1 MLSRAD
7 LLHRRK
13 ACVSAMMC
21 LQRVLCTNVCCV
33 CNRSR
38 RMAQVLEAVHRPEQA
53 VVVLQNVL
61 KASHPHQPLQD
72 TPGHQAH
79 ISEAA
84 AVALSQPER
93 CKVEGMLAAAHVRVC
108 CR

>member
-1 MLSRAD
+1 
-7 LLHRRK
+7 
-13 ACVSAMMC
+13 
-21 LQRVLCTNVCCV
+21 
-33 CNRSR
+33 
-38 RMAQVLEAVHRPEQA
+38 MAQVLEAVHRPEQA

-61 KASHPHQPLQD
+61 KAPHPHQPLQD

-93 CKVEGMLAAAHVRVC
+93 RKVEGMLAAAQVRLCCWCTSVC
-108 CR
+108 LYVAGLLHAALCGHITTTSGL

>member
-1 MLSRAD
+1 
-7 LLHRRK
+7 
-13 ACVSAMMC
+13 
-21 LQRVLCTNVCCV
+21 
-33 CNRSR
+33 
-38 RMAQVLEAVHRPEQA
+38 MAQVLEAVHRPEQA

-61 KASHPHQPLQD
+61 KAPHPHQPLQD

-93 CKVEGMLAAAHVRVC
+93 RKVEGMLAAAQVRWSCWCICEHSYVC
-108 CR
+108 VLCASCLEEVEGLHL